1 MSADFFKVNG
11 TACLPRSVRKTPP
24 RVMPETKKIPTP
36 ISSDADVTLE
46 LTNVA
51 SRVLAA
57 SVPDPIKTEEL
68 TANDILEVHNVVA
81 SMRSPAKEI
90 ASPDSTSEIDV
101 LDILAADVIE
111 APRVQLPRTLPP
123 PARRANEPTKIIHR
137 DLIDRVQRMLAAKRA
152 RSVLMLAAALGTW
165 GYFASF
171 AIAGSYGAYKVATHF
186 LEHESPVAAAVAVA
200 SPPSTPA
207 TGEVAIAETSSAALA
222 PLLEQNAPA
231 LSELASIS
239 SARDES
245 TDATPRT
252 SRETVA
258 SRSDEI
264 FRRPSKTQ
272 VGVLRLPSS
281 VHGLLVDGTPERVTG
296 GSLILACGDHR
307 IRPPHASA
315 RVVRVPCGKTV
326 TL

>member
-1 MSADFFKVNG
+1 MI
-11 TACLPRSVRKTPP
+11 
-24 RVMPETKKIPTP
+24 PET
-36 ISSDADVTLE
+36 SSDADVTLE

-57 SVPDPIKTEEL
+57 SAPDPIKTEEL
-68 TANDILEVHNVVA
+68 SANDILEVHNVVA
-81 SMRSPAKEI
+81 SMRSATKEI
-90 ASPDSTSEIDV
+90 ASPDSTSEVDA
-101 LDILAADVIE
+101 LDILDADVIE

-123 PARRANEPTKIIHR
+123 PARRTNEPTKIIHR
-137 DLIDRVQRMLAAKRA
+137 DLIDRVQRALAAKRA

-165 GYFASF
+165 GFFASF
-171 AIAGSYGAYKVATHF
+171 AIVGSYGAYKVATHF
-186 LEHESPVAAAVAVA
+186 SSHESSDGAAAAVA
-200 SPPSTPA
+200 SPPSDPNT
-207 TGEVAIAETSSAALA
+207 VAEKSPALA
-222 PLLEQNAPA
+222 PLLEQTASTSN
-231 LSELASIS
+231 ELASIS
-239 SARDES
+239 SAHDES
-245 TDATPRT
+245 ASADTTPRS

-272 VGVLRLPSS
+272 VGVLRVSSS